1 MAEDMGEKTEQ
12 PTGKRLSDARE
23 QGQVGKSQDLTAAII
38 MIGAVVLMVV
48 FAQSTLMR
56 VLAITRH
63 NLSPETVASSLL
75 VGDLVGDLN
84 NTGYQFAIVVAPF
97 MGVMLLVCWL
107 SQFLQ
112 VGWLLSAKALQPK
125 LDKLNPIKGLQKLFS
140 KRSLIK
146 GGLDLLKFALVGGI
160 AFIAVQF
167 EKELI
172 ESLPSLTVIQS
183 VVVAGEILIR
193 IAIWALLML
202 LILGLADYAYQKWQR
217 TQDLKMTKH
226 EVKDERKSMEGDM
239 EQKAKRIR
247 MGREIAMQ
255 RLQMDVPKADVIVT
269 NPTHYAVALK
279 YDKENMDAPRV
290 LAKGGDYL
298 AMRIRQIA
306 TTAGVPIVE
315 RPPLARAL
323 YHNVDV
329 GQQIHPEHFEAVA
342 EVLAYVYRLDG
353 RMAS

>member
-12 PTGKRLSDARE
+12 PTSKRLSDARE
-23 QGQVGKSQDLTAAII
+23 KGQVGKSQDLAAAVL
-38 MIGAVVLMVV
+38 MIGAVLLLVI
-48 FAQSTLMR
+48 FAQGTLMR
-56 VLAITRH
+56 MLSITRH
-63 NLSPETVASSLL
+63 NLSPEAMASSLV
-75 VGDLVGDLN
+75 VGDVVDDLVG
-84 NTGYQFAIVVAPF
+84 TGYEFAMIVAPF
-97 MGVMLLVCWL
+97 MGVMLLVAWL
-107 SQFLQ
+107 SHFVQ
-112 VGWLLSAKALQPK
+112 VGFLLSAKALEPK
-125 LDKLNPIKGLQKLFS
+125 LEKINPIKGIKRLLS

-146 GGLDLLKFALVGGI
+146 GGLDLLKFALVGGVSY
-160 AFIAVQF
+160 IAVMF
-167 EKELI
+167 EMDLI
-172 ESLPSLTVIQS
+172 AALPGLTVMEAVI
-183 VVVAGEILIR
+183 VTGEIIIR
-193 IAIWALLML
+193 VAIWALLML
-202 LILGLADYAYQKWQR
+202 LILGLADFSYQKWQH

-239 EQKAKRIR
+239 EQKAKRLR

-269 NPTHYAVALK
+269 NPTHFAVALR
-279 YDKENMDAPRV
+279 YDKESMDAPRV
-290 LAKGGDYL
+290 IAKGGDFM

-323 YHNVDV
+323 YHGVDV

>member
-1 MAEDMGEKTEQ
+1 MADDMGEKTEQ

-23 QGQVGKSQDLTAAII
+23 KGEVGKSQDLTAAII
-38 MIGAVVLMVV
+38 MTGALVLMVV
-48 FAQSTLMR
+48 FAQSTLVRM
-56 VLAITRH
+56 VSITRH
-63 NLSPETVASSLL
+63 NLDPETVASSLL
-75 VGDLVGDLN
+75 VGDIVADLN
-84 NTGYQFAIVVAPF
+84 HTGYQMALVLAPF
-97 MGVMLLVCWL
+97 MILMVLICWL
-107 SQFLQ
+107 AQFLQ
-112 VGWLLSAKALQPK
+112 VGWLLSAKPLAPK
-125 LDKLNPIKGLQKLFS
+125 LDKLSPLKGLKRMLS
-140 KRSLIK
+140 KRSVIK
-146 GGLDLLKFALVGGI
+146 GGLDLLKFALVGGV
-160 AFIAVQF
+160 AFLATNF
-167 EKELI
+167 ERELI
-172 ESLPSLTVIQS
+172 AALPSLTVIQS
-183 VVVAGEILIR
+183 VVVAGEIIVR

-202 LILGLADYAYQKWQR
+202 IFLGLADFAYQKWQR
-217 TQDLKMTKH
+217 KQDLKMSKH

-239 EQKAKRIR
+239 EQKAKRLR

-255 RLQMDVPKADVIVT
+255 RLQMDIPKADVIVT

-279 YDKENMDAPRV
+279 YDKGSMDAPR
-290 LAKGGDYL
+290 LIAKGGDFL

-323 YHNVDV
+323 YHNVEV

>member
-23 QGQVGKSQDLTAAII
+23 KGQVGKSQDLAAAIL
-38 MIGAVVLMVV
+38 MIGAVVMMVF

-56 VLAITRH
+56 ALAITRH
-63 NLSPETVASSLL
+63 NLSPEQVASSLV
-75 VGDLVGDLN
+75 VGDIVQDLIG
-84 NTGYQFAIVVAPF
+84 TAYEFALIVAPF
-97 MGVMLLVCWL
+97 MGVMLLVAWL
-107 SQFLQ
+107 SHFLQ
-112 VGWLLSAKALQPK
+112 IGFLLSTKALEPK
-125 LDKLNPIKGLQKLFS
+125 LEKLDPIKGLKRLFS
-140 KRSLIK
+140 KRSIIK
-146 GGLDLLKFALVGGI
+146 GGLDLLKFVLVGGI
-160 AFIAVQF
+160 GYIALQF
-167 EKELI
+167 ERELI
-172 ESLPSLTVIQS
+172 AGLPSLTVMEAVI
-183 VVVAGEILIR
+183 VTGEIILR
-193 IAIWALLML
+193 VAMWALLML
-202 LILGLADYAYQKWQR
+202 LILGIADYAYQKWQR

-239 EQKAKRIR
+239 EQKAKRLR

-279 YDKENMDAPRV
+279 YDKDTMEAPRV
-290 LAKGGDYL
+290 LAKGGDFM

-353 RMAS
+353 RIAS

>member
-12 PTGKRLSDARE
+12 PTSKRLSDARE
-23 QGQVGKSQDLTAAII
+23 KGEVGKSQDLTAAII
-38 MIGAVVLMVV
+38 MTGALVLMVV
-48 FAQSTLMR
+48 FAQSTLVRM
-56 VLAITRH
+56 VSLTRH
-63 NLSPETVASSLL
+63 NLDPETVASSLL
-75 VGDLVGDLN
+75 IGDLVGDLN
-84 NTGYQFAIVVAPF
+84 QTAYQMALVLAPF
-97 MGVMLLVCWL
+97 MFLMVLISGLA
-107 SQFLQ
+107 QFLQ
-112 VGWLLSAKALQPK
+112 VGWLLSAKPLAPK
-125 LDKLNPIKGLQKLFS
+125 LDKLSPLKGFKRLFS

-146 GGLDLLKFALVGGI
+146 GGLDVLKFALVGGI
-160 AFIAVQF
+160 AILALSF
-167 EKELI
+167 ERELI
-172 ESLPSLTVIQS
+172 AALPALTVVQA
-183 VVVAGEILIR
+183 VLVAGAIIVR
-193 IAIWALLML
+193 VAIWALLML
-202 LILGLADYAYQKWQR
+202 IFLGLADFAYQKWQR
-217 TQDLKMTKH
+217 KQDLKMSKH

-239 EQKAKRIR
+239 EQKAKRLR

-269 NPTHYAVALK
+269 NPTHFAVALK
-279 YDKENMDAPRV
+279 YDKESMDAPRV
-290 LAKGGDYL
+290 IAKGGDYM

-323 YHNVDV
+323 YHHVDV

>member
-125 LDKLNPIKGLQKLFS
+125 IDKLNPIKGLQKLFS

-146 GGLDLLKFALVGGI
+146 GGLDLLKFALVGGV

-353 RMAS
+353 RVAS

>member
-12 PTGKRLSDARE
+12 PTSKRLSDARE
-23 QGQVGKSQDLTAAII
+23 KGQVGKSQDLAAAIL
-38 MIGAVVLMVV
+38 MIGAVILMVA

-56 VLAITRH
+56 TLSITRH
-63 NLSPETVASSLL
+63 NLAPEQVASSLL
-75 VGDLVGDLN
+75 VGDVVQDLIG
-84 NTGYQFAIVVAPF
+84 TSYEFALIVAPF
-97 MGVMLLVCWL
+97 MGVMLLVAWL
-107 SQFLQ
+107 SHFLQ
-112 VGWLLSAKALQPK
+112 IGFLLSPKALEPK
-125 LDKLNPIKGLQKLFS
+125 LEKINPLKGLKRLFS
-140 KRSLIK
+140 KRSIIK
-146 GGLDLLKFALVGGI
+146 GGLDLLKFVLVGGI
-160 AFIAVQF
+160 GYIAVQF
-167 EKELI
+167 ERELI
-172 ESLPSLTVIQS
+172 AGLPSLTVLES
-183 VVVAGEILIR
+183 VIVTGEIILR
-193 IAIWALLML
+193 VAMWALLML
-202 LILGLADYAYQKWQR
+202 LILGIADFAYQKWQR

-239 EQKAKRIR
+239 EQKAKRLR

-269 NPTHYAVALK
+269 NPTHYAVALR
-279 YDKENMDAPRV
+279 YDKDTMDAPRV
-290 LAKGGDYL
+290 IAKGGDYM

-323 YHNVDV
+323 YHNVEV

>member
-1 MAEDMGEKTEQ
+1 MAEDMGEKTEK

-23 QGQVGKSQDLTAAII
+23 KGQIGKSQDLSAAII
-38 MIGAVVLMVV
+38 MSGVLVVLLV
-48 FAQSTLMR
+48 FAQSTLVRMLILTGEN
-56 VLAITRH
+56 LA
-63 NLSPETVASSLL
+63 PQTVASSLL
-75 VGDLVGDLN
+75 VGDLVGDLIR
-84 NTGYQFAIVVAPF
+84 TGYQFAMVVLPF
-97 MGVMLLVCWL
+97 MLVMVFVAWL
-107 SQFLQ
+107 AQFLQ
-112 VGWLLSAKALQPK
+112 IGWLLTVKPLEPK
-125 LDKLNPIKGLQKLFS
+125 LEKINPLKGLKRLFS
-140 KRSLIK
+140 KRSVIK

-160 AFIAVQF
+160 AVLATSF
-167 EKELI
+167 EKANI
-172 ESLPSLTVIQS
+172 ASLPSLSVIQAS
-183 VVVAGEILIR
+183 LVAAEIIMR
-193 IAIWALLML
+193 IAIWAVLML
-202 LILGLADYAYQKWQR
+202 IILGIADYAYQKWQQ

-239 EQKAKRIR
+239 EQKAKRLR

-269 NPTHYAVALK
+269 NPTHFAVALK
-279 YDKENMDAPRV
+279 YDKESMDAPRV
-290 LAKGGDYL
+290 IAKGADFM

-323 YHNVDV
+323 YHNVPV
-329 GQQIHPEHFEAVA
+329 GHQIHSEHFEAVA